1 MIDANGGDYSELSR
15 FRILCDRHWK
25 LWGIAVVSNTKA
37 LKNNRFLACTEFRPV
52 ARRRG
57 RVVRRW
63 AAMGIASHAGFSQR
77 VATQFAMTISRFFSA
92 LAAIVALSAGARAAE
107 FFPAIVY
114 DMGGKFD
121 RSFNQS
127 ASEGVEKFRRETG
140 ITAREFEIT
149 NAAQREQA
157 FTQLARRG
165 AAVIVGTGFTQA
177 SAIEKVAKQYPNVK
191 FAIVDAVVDLPNVLS
206 INFREQESSFLCGMA
221 AAMVSKTGK
230 VGFVGG
236 MDIPLIRKFGLGY
249 AEGAKFVNPQIEV
262 FQNMTGTTPAAWNDP
277 TKGAELAKSQFGRGA
292 DVVFH
297 AAGGTG
303 LGVMQAAKDAGLLSI
318 GCDSNQDYLHPGSV
332 LTSAVKRV
340 DVAVYKTFMDAKN
353 GTWKGGQIFLGL
365 AEQGVDFSL
374 DEFNR
379 KLITPEMEKKLNQ
392 TKADIIAGKLKVAE
406 YKAQ

>member
-1 MIDANGGDYSELSR
+1 MAP
-15 FRILCDRHWK
+15 
-25 LWGIAVVSNTKA
+25 
-37 LKNNRFLACTEFRPV
+37 RFL
-52 ARRRG
+52 
-57 RVVRRW
+57 
-63 AAMGIASHAGFSQR
+63 S
-77 VATQFAMTISRFFSA
+77 MTLPRLVSA
-92 LAAIVALSAGARAAE
+92 LAALICASAGLRAAD
-107 FFPAIVY
+107 FQPAIVY

-127 ASEGVEKFRRETG
+127 ASEGVEKFKKDTG
-140 ITAREFEIT
+140 IAAREFEIT

-157 FTQLARRG
+157 FTQMARRG
-165 AAVIVGTGFTQA
+165 CAIIVGTGFTQA
-177 SAIEKVAKQYPNVK
+177 SAIEKVAKQFPNVK
-191 FAIVDAVVDLPNVLS
+191 FAIIDAVVDLPNVLS

-230 VGFVGG
+230 IGFIGG
-236 MDIPLIRKFGLGY
+236 MDIPLIRKFALGY
-249 AEGAKFVNPQIEV
+249 TEGAKFVNPQIEV

-318 GCDSNQDYLHPGSV
+318 GCDSNQDYIHPGSV

-374 DEFNR
+374 DEHNR
-379 KLITPEMEKKLNQ
+379 PLITPAMEAKLNAA
-392 TKADIIAGKLKVAE
+392 KADIIAGKIKVPE
-406 YKAQ
+406 YKAP

>member
-1 MIDANGGDYSELSR
+1 MNASRLALS
-15 FRILCDRHWK
+15 LPQ
-25 LWGIAVVSNTKA
+25 A
-37 LKNNRFLACTEFRPV
+37 LLR
-52 ARRRG
+52 
-57 RVVRRW
+57 
-63 AAMGIASHAGFSQR
+63 
-77 VATQFAMTISRFFSA
+77 A
-92 LAAIVALSAGARAAE
+92 LAALVAMASVVRAAD
-107 FFPAIVY
+107 FSPAIVY

-127 ASEGVEKFRRETG
+127 ASEGVARFQKETG
-140 ITAREFEIT
+140 IAAREFEIT

-157 FTQLARRG
+157 FTQMARRG
-165 AAVIVGTGFTQA
+165 AAIIVGTGFTQA
-177 SAIEKVAKQYPNVK
+177 SAIEKVAKQFPNVK
-191 FAIVDAVVDLPNVLS
+191 FAIIDAVVDLPNVLS

-221 AAMVSKTGK
+221 AAMASKTGK

-236 MDIPLIRKFGLGY
+236 MDIPLIRKFALGY
-249 AEGAKFVNPQIEV
+249 VEGVHYVNPAAEV

-292 DVVFH
+292 DVIFH

-318 GCDSNQDYLHPGSV
+318 GCDSNQDYIHPGRV

-353 GTWKGGQIFLGL
+353 GTWKAGQLMLGL

-374 DEFNR
+374 DEHNR
-379 KLITPEMEKKLNQ
+379 QLITPAMEAKLNQ
-392 TKADIIAGKLKVAE
+392 AKADIIAGKIKVSE